1 MSELEEFD
9 AALEVAHRHASRWL
23 AELPERPIAPQAD
36 IDQIKDAL
44 GRELPATGA
53 SAREVVER
61 LAVAGEPGLVGMPS
75 PRFFGFVI
83 GGTLPAA
90 LGADWLV
97 SAWDQNTGMRLTP
110 TTTGAEELAA
120 GWLLELLGL
129 PASAGLGF
137 VTGATT
143 ANFTCL
149 TAARDRVLDRVGWNS
164 GRDGLAGGPRVRFL
178 AGAERH
184 ESVESA
190 GRMAGLGLPQ
200 LIPADDQG
208 RVDVAALERALAE
221 GEGPAIVALQA
232 GNVHSGGFDDFAAAI
247 EVVHAAG
254 AWAHIDG
261 AFGLW
266 AAASPR
272 LRHLTAGLAEADS
285 WATDA
290 HKTLNTPYDC
300 GVAVVADRSALTE
313 AMGFTA
319 AYLPEDGSMSEPHDL
334 VPELSRRARGVPVW
348 AALRELGRDG
358 VAALVDGLAAAA
370 AALEA
375 GLRGIPGLRIVN
387 DVVFTQVCVAAPD
400 DAATLALGDA
410 LLAGGVAYASPSRWH
425 GRAVLRF
432 SVSNAQ
438 TDAAAVARTLDAAAR
453 AAAQLGLAAA
463 PEAAA
468 AEAVPTR

>member
-23 AELPERPIAPQAD
+23 AELSERPIAPQED
-36 IDQIKDAL
+36 IDRIKDAL
-44 GRELPATGA
+44 GRELPTRGTAA
-53 SAREVVER
+53 ADVVEH

-75 PRFFGFVI
+75 ARFFGFVI

-90 LGADWLV
+90 LAADWLV

-120 GWLLELLGL
+120 GWVLELLGL
-129 PASAGLGF
+129 PPESGVGF

-149 TAARDRVLDRVGWNS
+149 AAARDRVLDRVGWS
-164 GRDGLAGGPRVRFL
+164 SARDGLAGGPKVRFL

-190 GRMAGLGLPQ
+190 GRMAGLGLPR
-200 LIPADDQG
+200 LIPADAEG
-208 RVDVAALERALAE
+208 RIDVVALESALAE

-232 GNVHSGGFDDFAAAI
+232 GNVHSGGFDDFEAAI
-247 EVVHAAG
+247 DVIHRAG

-272 LRHLTAGLAEADS
+272 LRHLAAGFSAADS

-300 GVAVVADRSALTE
+300 GIAVVADRSALTE

-319 AYLPEDGSMSEPHDL
+319 AYLPADGTMSEPHDL

-358 VAALVDGLAAAA
+358 VVALVDGLAEAASHLA
-370 AALEA
+370 V
-375 GLRGIPGLRIVN
+375 GLGGIPGLRIVN
-387 DVVFTQVCVAAPD
+387 EVVFTQVCVAAPD
-400 DAATLALGDA
+400 DAITVALGDA
-410 LLAGGVAYASPSRWH
+410 LLAEGTAFASPSRWH
-425 GRAVLRF
+425 GQAVLRF
-432 SVSNAQ
+432 SVSNAH
-438 TDAAAVARTLDAAAR
+438 TDATAVARTLDAVRR
-453 AAAQLGLAAA
+453 AGERVGLA
-463 PEAAA
+463 PES
-468 AEAVPTR
+468 VGLV

>member
-23 AELPERPIAPQAD
+23 AELPERSIAPQAD
-36 IDQIKDAL
+36 IDQLKDAL
-44 GRELPATGA
+44 GRELPTTGA
-53 SAREVVER
+53 PAAQVVEH
-61 LAVAGEPGLVGMPS
+61 LAVAGAAGLVGMPS

-97 SAWDQNTGMRLTP
+97 SAWDQNSGMRLTP

-129 PASAGLGF
+129 PPTSGLGF
-137 VTGATT
+137 VTGATM

-164 GRDGLAGGPRVRFL
+164 GRDGLGGGPRVRFL
-178 AGAERH
+178 AGAECH

-190 GRMAGLGLPQ
+190 GRMAGLGLPRRV
-200 LIPADDQG
+200 PADDQG
-208 RVDVAALERALAE
+208 RIDVAALARALAE

-232 GNVHSGGFDDFAAAI
+232 GNVHSGGFDDFSAAV
-247 EVVHAAG
+247 EVIHAAG
-254 AWAHIDG
+254 AWAHVDG

-266 AAASPR
+266 AAATPR
-272 LRHLTAGLAEADS
+272 LRHLTAGLAAADS

-319 AYLPEDGSMSEPHDL
+319 AYLPEDGTMSEPHDL

-358 VAALVDGLAAAA
+358 VVALVDGLVAAAA
-370 AALEA
+370 GLEA

-387 DVVFTQVCVAAPD
+387 DVVFTQVCVAAAD
-400 DAATLALGDA
+400 DARTVALGDA
-410 LLAGGVAYASPSRWH
+410 LLADGVAYASPSRWH

-432 SVSNAQ
+432 SVSNAH
-438 TDAAAVARTLDAAAR
+438 TDAAAVTRTLDAVAR
-453 AAAQLGLAAA
+453 VAAQVGIIATPAA
-463 PEAAA
+463 P
-468 AEAVPTR
+468 AVSTR

>member
-1 MSELEEFD
+1 MSELEEF
-9 AALEVAHRHASRWL
+9 AEALEVAHRNASRWL
-23 AELPERPIAPQAD
+23 ASLPERPIAPHAD

-44 GRELPATGA
+44 GRELPSHGTPAP
-53 SAREVVER
+53 EVVEH
-61 LAVAGEPGLVGMPS
+61 LATAGEPGLVGMPS
-75 PRFFGFVI
+75 SRFFGFVI

-120 GWLLELLGL
+120 GWVLELLGL
-129 PASAGLGF
+129 PAVSGVGF

-149 TAARDRVLDRVGWNS
+149 TAARDRVLERAGWRS
-164 GRDGLAGGPRVRFL
+164 GRDGLAGGPKVRFL

-190 GRMAGLGLPQ
+190 GRMAGLGLPR
-200 LIPADDQG
+200 LIPADDEG
-208 RVDVAALERALAE
+208 RIDVAALEAALAE

-232 GNVHSGGFDDFAAAI
+232 GNVHSGAFDDFAAAVDVI
-247 EVVHAAG
+247 HAAD

-272 LRHLTAGLAEADS
+272 FRHLTAGFAAADS

-319 AYLPEDGSMSEPHDL
+319 AYLPEDGTMSEPHDL

-358 VAALVDGLAAAA
+358 VVALVDRLAGAAAGLAA
-370 AALEA
+370 
-375 GLRGIPGLRIVN
+375 GLGGIPGLCVVN
-387 DVVFTQVCVAAPD
+387 DVVFTQVCVAATGD
-400 DAATLALGDA
+400 EATVALGDA
-410 LLAGGVAYASPSRWH
+410 LLADGVAYASPSRWH
-425 GRAVLRF
+425 GQAVLRF
-432 SVSNAQ
+432 SVSNAH
-438 TDAAAVARTLDAAAR
+438 TDAEAVARTIDAVTR
-453 AAAQLGLAAA
+453 AAAKAGLAQESVGLA
-463 PEAAA
+463 
-468 AEAVPTR
+468 